1 LYFDKTTKGKKRFR
15 PEGKVNSKDVAELRK
30 LKSSIISVDAMEREE
45 NVGKKF
51 PSLSPFRQWQKER
64 VGSESESRC
73 SQAHTRRS
81 AKEVLGEANN
91 M

>member
-45 NVGKKF
+45 NVGKKVSF
-51 PSLSPFRQWQKER
+51 AFTLRAMAERARRQ
-64 VGSESESRC
+64 
-73 SQAHTRRS
+73 
-81 AKEVLGEANN
+81 
-91 M
+91 